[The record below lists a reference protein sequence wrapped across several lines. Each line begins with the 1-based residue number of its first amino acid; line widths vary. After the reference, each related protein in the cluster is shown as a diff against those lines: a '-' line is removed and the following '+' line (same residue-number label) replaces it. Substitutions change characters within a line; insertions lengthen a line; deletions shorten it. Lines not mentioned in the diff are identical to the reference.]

1 MSKEFKQTLRDHCM
15 AKGALHA
22 PLFMAFSKYCGVRRS
37 AQVRILDER
46 IIADSPREDDSAR
59 PS

>member
-1 MSKEFKQTLRDHCM
+1 M